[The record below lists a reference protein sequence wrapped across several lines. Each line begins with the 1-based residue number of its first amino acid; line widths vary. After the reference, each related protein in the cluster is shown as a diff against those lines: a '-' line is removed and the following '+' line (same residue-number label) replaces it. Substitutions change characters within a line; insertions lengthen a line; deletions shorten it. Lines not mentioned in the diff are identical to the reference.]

1 MDAPNAEEHT
11 LKGTAAADTLDGTS
25 KDMSVSSS
33 TPLRYKTILV
43 PHDGSTTA
51 DIALK
56 HAIYLSNLS
65 GAEIIILN
73 VLEHV
78 DNVDS
83 SAVLEFEEIIKVLLT
98 IYDYLLKY
106 NSIL

>member
-1 MDAPNAEEHT
+1 MEVPKAEENT
-11 LKGTAAADTLDGTS
+11 SDDTS
-25 KDMSVSSS
+25 KNMLIRSS
-33 TPLRYKTILV
+33 TSILYKTILV
-43 PHDGSTTA
+43 PHDGSTMA

-78 DNVDS
+78 DSVDS
-83 SAVLEFEEIIKVLLT
+83 SAVLITSGQGNETRNNYEVTLEGEL
-98 IYDYLLKY
+98 
-106 NSIL
+106 

>member
-1 MDAPNAEEHT
+1 MDAPHAEGHT
-11 LKGTAAADTLDGTS
+11 LEDKLEDTS
-25 KDMSVSSS
+25 IISS

-43 PHDGSTTA
+43 LHDGSTMA

-56 HAIYLSNLS
+56 HAIYLSNVS

-78 DNVDS
+78 VHNDRMS
-83 SAVLEFEEIIKVLLT
+83 KPRI
-98 IYDYLLKY
+98 
-106 NSIL
+106 

>member
-1 MDAPNAEEHT
+1 MLITSP
-11 LKGTAAADTLDGTS
+11 TAL
-25 KDMSVSSS
+25 
-33 TPLRYKTILV
+33 LYKTILV
-43 PHDGSTTA
+43 PHDGSTMV

-78 DNVDS
+78 D
-83 SAVLEFEEIIKVLLT
+83 SALQCLM
-98 IYDYLLKY
+98 
-106 NSIL
+106 S